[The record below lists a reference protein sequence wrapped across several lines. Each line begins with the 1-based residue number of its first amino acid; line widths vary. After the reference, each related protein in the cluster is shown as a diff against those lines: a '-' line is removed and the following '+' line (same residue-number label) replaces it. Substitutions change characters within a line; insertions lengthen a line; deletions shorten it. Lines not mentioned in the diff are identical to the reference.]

1 MATQNWRCT
10 GCGSKVNEAYF
21 PRMRFC
27 FYFGKYF
34 CPCCHSNNTYYVP
47 AKVVRKW
54 DFNQYPVSN
63 FAYDL
68 IVKNMDNIEIWSFTI
83 KVWNSSLYKKVPRL
97 REVWRLRKQ
106 LRNIYAFI
114 QTCRFAETDG

>member
-10 GCGSKVNEAYF
+10 GCGSKVNETYF

-27 FYFGKYF
+27 YYFGKYF
-34 CPCCHSNNTYYVP
+34 CPCCHSNSTCYVP

-54 DFNQYPVSN
+54 DFTQYPVSN
-63 FAYDL
+63 FAHDL
-68 IVKNMDNIEIWSFTI
+68 IMKNMDNIEIWSFTI
-83 KVWNSSLYKKVPRL
+83 KVWNPSLYKKIPRL
-97 REVWRLRKQ
+97 REVWRQRKQ
-106 LRNIYAFI
+106 LRNIHAFI